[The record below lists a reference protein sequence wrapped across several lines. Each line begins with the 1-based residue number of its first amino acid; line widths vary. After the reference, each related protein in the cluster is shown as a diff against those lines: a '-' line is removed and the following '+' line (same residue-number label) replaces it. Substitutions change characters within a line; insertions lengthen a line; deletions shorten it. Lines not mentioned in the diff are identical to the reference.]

1 MPRFPRFWSLPALLA
16 GLLFAQQC
24 VAFVVEDIRVEGLQR
39 ISAGTVFNYLPIKTG
54 DEVNAGNTAQI
65 IRTLYKTGF
74 FKDIRLEQDGNILI
88 LFVHERPAIAE
99 INISGNKELDTE
111 PLMAGLKDIGLSE
124 GRVFQRALLDKVEQ
138 ELNRQY
144 FARGKYGV
152 KIKSTVT
159 PLERNRVGLEI
170 EISEGLTARIKHI
183 NIIGNEAFEDDEL
196 LDEFEL
202 GVPSWYAFFSSRD
215 KYSKQALSGDLETL
229 RSYYLDQGFID
240 FKIESTQVSITPDKR
255 DIYITVVVN
264 EGDVFS
270 LSDIKLAGDLE
281 IPPQELFPLIHL
293 KRGEVFSRKKLT
305 ASADRL
311 NRHYSDAGYAFA
323 NVNTIPD
330 IDRENKKVAITFFVD
345 PGKRV
350 YVRYINISGN
360 TNTRDEVLRRE
371 LRQMESA
378 WFSGEKTRLSRERL
392 QRLGFFSEVN
402 METPAVPGATDLVD
416 VNIGVTES
424 ASGQFSAGVGFT
436 QTQGVIF
443 NASIS
448 ENNFLGTGNRFS
460 AGFDTSDATK
470 KLTISYTNPYYTI
483 DGVSQGYEL
492 SYRETDYSELNL
504 SKFSTDVGRLGVHF
518 GVPITEY
525 DRLRF
530 SLAYEHTTFYL
541 GSGPSDEILDFLRT
555 NGDEFNNFEDE
566 FNALEGDSYS
576 DFGGESFDDYE
587 LVASWIHDTR
597 DRAIFPN
604 RGGRQ
609 VLSFEANIP
618 GSDLQYYRI
627 NYSNAH
633 YFQLTNSLTLKLNG
647 EMGYGDGYGDD
658 TELPFF
664 RNFLAG
670 GIGSVRGF
678 EENTL
683 GPQDSKDDALGANA
697 RILGQMELLF
707 PAFGDEFKD
716 TVRAGLFVDVGN
728 VFDLAGDDNIE
739 WDLFRASTGLMLSW
753 FSPVGALSF
762 SWGYPLKEEEG
773 DDIKNLQF
781 RIGGAF

>member
-1 MPRFPRFWSLPALLA
+1 MG
-16 GLLFAQQC
+16 GLLIAQQSA
-24 VAFVVEDIRVEGLQR
+24 AFVVEDIRVEGLQR

-54 DEVNAGNTAQI
+54 DEVDAGNTAQI

-74 FKDIRLEQDGNILI
+74 FKDIRLERDGDILI
-88 LFVHERPAIAE
+88 VFVRERPAIAE
-99 INISGNKELDTE
+99 INITGNKELDTE
-111 PLMAGLKDIGLSE
+111 PLMAGLKDIGLAE
-124 GRVFQRALLDKVEQ
+124 GRVFKRALLEKVEQ

-144 FARGKYGV
+144 FARGKYGI

-159 PLERNRVGLEI
+159 PLERNRVGLGI

-183 NIIGNEAFEDDEL
+183 NIIGNQAYEDDEL

-202 GVPSWYAFFSSRD
+202 GVPSWYAIFSSRD

-229 RSYYLDQGFID
+229 RSFYLDRGFID

-264 EGDVFS
+264 EGDVFT
-270 LSDIKLAGDLE
+270 LSDIKLAGELE
-281 IPPQELFPLIHL
+281 LDPEDLFPLIHL
-293 KRGEVFSRKKLT
+293 RRGSVFSRKKLT

-311 NRHYSDAGYAFA
+311 NRHYSDVGYAFA

-330 IDRENKKVAITFFVD
+330 IDREKREVAITFFVD

-392 QRLGFFSEVN
+392 QRLGYFSDVS
-402 METPAVPGATDLVD
+402 METPAVPGSTDQVD
-416 VNIGVTES
+416 VNIAVTEA

-460 AGFDTSDATK
+460 AGFDTSEATK
-470 KLTISYTNPYYTI
+470 KLSLSYTNPYYTI

-492 SYRETDYSELNL
+492 SYRETDFSELNI
-504 SKFSTDVGRLGVHF
+504 SRYSTDVGRLGIHF
-518 GVPITEY
+518 GIPLTEY

-530 SLAYEHTTFYL
+530 SLAYEQTSFFL
-541 GSGPSDEILDFLRT
+541 GSSPSDEITEFIET
-555 NGDEFNNFEDE
+555 NGDEFD
-566 FNALEGDSYS
+566 
-576 DFGGESFDDYE
+576 DFE
-587 LVASWIHDTR
+587 LVGSWIHDTR

-609 VLSFEANIP
+609 VFSIEANIP
-618 GSDLQYYRI
+618 GSDLQYYRVK
-627 NYSNAH
+627 YSNAH
-633 YFQLTNSLTLKLNG
+633 YFQLTNALTLKLNG
-647 EMGYGDGYGDD
+647 QLGYGDGYGEDD
-658 TELPFF
+658 ELPFF
-664 RNFLAG
+664 RNFFAG

-683 GPQDSKDDALGANA
+683 GPQDSQDDALGANA
-697 RILGQMELLF
+697 SIIGQMELLF

-716 TVRAGLFVDVGN
+716 TVRAGFFVDVGN
-728 VFDLAGDDNIE
+728 VFDLEAGEEVE
-739 WDLFRASTGLMLSW
+739 WDQFRASTGLMLSW

-762 SWGYPLKEEEG
+762 SWGYPIKEEEG

-781 RIGGAF
+781 RIGGGF

>member
-1 MPRFPRFWSLPALLA
+1 MPLFSRILALLGLVG
-16 GLLFAQQC
+16 GLLIAQQC
-24 VAFVVEDIRVEGLQR
+24 AAFVVEDIRVEGLQR

-54 DEVNAGNTAQI
+54 DEVDAGNTAQI

-74 FKDIRLEQDGNILI
+74 FKEIRLEQDGNILI
-88 LFVHERPAIAE
+88 VFVRERPAIAE

-111 PLMAGLKDIGLSE
+111 PLMAGLKDIGLAE
-124 GRVFQRALLDKVEQ
+124 GRVFKRALLEKVEQ

-144 FARGKYGV
+144 FARGKYGIR
-152 KIKSTVT
+152 IKSTVT
-159 PLERNRVGLEI
+159 PLERNRVGLGI
-170 EISEGLTARIKHI
+170 EISEGLTARIKRI
-183 NIIGNEAFEDDEL
+183 NIIGNQAYEDDEL

-202 GVPSWYAFFSSRD
+202 GVPSWYAIFSSRD

-229 RSYYLDQGFID
+229 RSFYLDRGYID

-255 DIYITVVVN
+255 DIYITVVVD
-264 EGDVFS
+264 EGDVFT
-270 LSDIKLAGDLE
+270 LSDIKLAGELE
-281 IPPQELFPLIHL
+281 IDPEELYPLIHL
-293 KRGEVFSRKKLT
+293 RRGSVFSRKRLT

-311 NRHYSDAGYAFA
+311 NRHYSDVGYAFA

-330 IDRENKKVAITFFVD
+330 IDREKREVAITFFVD

-350 YVRYINISGN
+350 YVRYINITGN

-392 QRLGFFSEVN
+392 QRLGYFSDVS
-402 METPAVPGATDLVD
+402 METPAVPGSTDQVD
-416 VNIGVTES
+416 VNLAVTEA

-470 KLTISYTNPYYTI
+470 KLSLSYTNPYYTI

-492 SYRETDYSELNL
+492 SYRETDFSELNI
-504 SKFSTDVGRLGVHF
+504 SKYSTDVGRIGIHF
-518 GVPITEY
+518 GIPLTEY

-530 SLAYEHTTFYL
+530 SLAYEHTTFVM
-541 GSGPSDEILDFLRT
+541 GSSPTEEILEFIDN
-555 NGDEFNNFEDE
+555 NGDK
-566 FNALEGDSYS
+566 
-576 DFGGESFDDYE
+576 FDDYE
-587 LVASWIHDTR
+587 LVGSWIHDTR

-609 VLSFEANIP
+609 VFTIEANVP
-618 GSDLQYYRI
+618 GSDLQYYRVK
-627 NYSNAH
+627 YSNAH
-633 YFQLTNSLTLKLNG
+633 YFQLTNNLTLKLNG
-647 EMGYGDGYGDD
+647 EMGYGDGYGEDD
-658 TELPFF
+658 ELPFF
-664 RNFLAG
+664 RNFFAG

-683 GPQDSKDDALGANA
+683 GPQDSQDDALGANA
-697 RILGQMELLF
+697 RIVGQMELLF
-707 PAFGDEFKD
+707 PAFGEEFKD

-728 VFDLAGDDNIE
+728 VFDLEGGEEIE
-739 WDLFRASTGLMLSW
+739 WDQFRASSGLMLSW

-762 SWGYPLKEEEG
+762 SWGYPIKEEEG

-781 RIGGAF
+781 RIGGGF

>member
-1 MPRFPRFWSLPALLA
+1 MPLFSRILALLTLMG
-16 GLLFAQQC
+16 GLLITQQSA
-24 VAFVVEDIRVEGLQR
+24 AFVVEDIRVEGLQR

-54 DEVNAGNTAQI
+54 DLVDLGNSAQI

-74 FKDIRLEQDGNILI
+74 FKDIRLERDENVLI
-88 LFVHERPAIAE
+88 VFVRERPAIAE

-111 PLMAGLKDIGLSE
+111 PLMAGLKDIGLAE
-124 GRVFQRALLDKVEQ
+124 GRVFKRALLEKVEQ

-144 FARGKYGV
+144 FARGKYGI

-159 PLERNRVGLEI
+159 PLERNRVGLGI

-183 NIIGNEAFEDDEL
+183 NIIGNQAFDDDEL

-202 GVPSWYAFFSSRD
+202 GVPSWYAVFSNRD

-229 RSYYLDQGFID
+229 RSFYLDRGFID
-240 FKIESTQVSITPDKR
+240 FKIESTQVSITPDKQ
-255 DIYITVVVN
+255 DIYITVVVD
-264 EGDVFS
+264 EGDVFT
-270 LSDIKLAGDLE
+270 LSDIKLAGELE
-281 IPPQELFPLIHL
+281 IEPEELFPLIHL
-293 KRGEVFSRKKLT
+293 RRGSVFSRKKLT

-311 NRHYSDAGYAFA
+311 NRHYSDVGYAFA

-330 IDRENKKVAITFFVD
+330 IDREKREVAITFFVD

-392 QRLGFFSEVN
+392 QRLGYFSEVN
-402 METPAVPGATDLVD
+402 METPAVPGSTDQVD
-416 VNIGVTES
+416 VNIAVTEA

-460 AGFDTSDATK
+460 AGFDTSEATK
-470 KLTISYTNPYYTI
+470 KLSLSYTNPYYTI

-492 SYRETDYSELNL
+492 SYRETDFSELNI
-504 SKFSTDVGRLGVHF
+504 SRYSTDVGRLGVHF
-518 GVPITEY
+518 GIPLTEF

-530 SLAYEHTTFYL
+530 SLAYERTTFFL
-541 GSGPSDEILDFLRT
+541 GSSPSDEIMEFIDT
-555 NGDEFNNFEDE
+555 NGDEFD
-566 FNALEGDSYS
+566 
-576 DFGGESFDDYE
+576 DFE
-587 LVASWIHDTR
+587 LVGSWIHDTR

-609 VLSFEANIP
+609 VFSIETNIP
-618 GSDLQYYRI
+618 GSDLQYYRVRY
-627 NYSNAH
+627 NNAH
-633 YFQLTNSLTLKLNG
+633 YFQLTNALTLKLNG
-647 EMGYGDGYGDD
+647 ELGYGEGYGEDD
-658 TELPFF
+658 ELPFF
-664 RNFLAG
+664 RNFFAG

-683 GPQDSKDDALGANA
+683 GPQDSQDDALGANA
-697 RILGQMELLF
+697 RIVGQMELLF

-716 TVRAGLFVDVGN
+716 TVRAGFFVDVGN
-728 VFDLAGDDNIE
+728 VFDLEGGEEVE
-739 WDLFRASTGLMLSW
+739 WDLFRASAGLMLSW

-762 SWGYPLKEEEG
+762 SWGYPIKEEEG

-781 RIGGAF
+781 RIGGGF

>member
-1 MPRFPRFWSLPALLA
+1 MPLISRISILFILLV
-16 GLLFAQQC
+16 GQLLTRQAA
-24 VAFVVEDIRVEGLQR
+24 AFVVEDIRVEGLQR

-54 DEVNAGNTAQI
+54 DVVDAGNTSHI

-74 FKDIRLEQDGNILI
+74 FKDIRLESDANVLI
-88 LFVHERPAIAE
+88 VFVRERPAIAE

-111 PLMAGLKDIGLSE
+111 PLMAGLKDIGLAE
-124 GRVFQRALLDKVEQ
+124 GRVFKRALLEKVEQ

-144 FARGKYGV
+144 FARGKYGI
-152 KIKSTVT
+152 KIQSTVT
-159 PLERNRVGLEI
+159 PLERNRVGLDI

-183 NIIGNEAFEDDEL
+183 NIIGNQAYEDDDL
-196 LDEFEL
+196 LDEFAL
-202 GVPSWYAFFSSRD
+202 GVPAWYAIFSSRD
-215 KYSKQALSGDLETL
+215 KYSKQVLSGDLETL
-229 RSYYLDQGFID
+229 RSFYLDRGYID
-240 FKIESTQVSITPDKR
+240 FKIESTQVSITPDKK
-255 DIYITVVVN
+255 DIYITVVVD
-264 EGDVFS
+264 EGDVFT

-281 IPPQELFPLIHL
+281 IPPEELFPLIHL
-293 KRGEVFSRKKLT
+293 KRGSVFSRKKLT

-311 NRHYSDAGYAFA
+311 NSHYSDVGYAFA

-330 IDRENKKVAITFFVD
+330 IDRETKKVGITFFVD

-392 QRLGFFSEVN
+392 QRLGFFSDVN
-402 METPAVPGATDLVD
+402 METPAVPGSTDQLD
-416 VNIGVTES
+416 VNLAVTEA

-470 KLTISYTNPYYTI
+470 KLSLSYTNPYYTI

-492 SYRETDYSELNL
+492 SYRKTDFSELNI
-504 SKFSTDVGRLGVHF
+504 SSYSTDVGRLGVHY
-518 GVPITEY
+518 GIPLTEY

-530 SLAYEHTTFYL
+530 SLAYERTTFFL
-541 GSGPSDEILDFLRT
+541 GSSPSDEIEEFIAN
-555 NGDEFNNFEDE
+555 NGDEFN
-566 FNALEGDSYS
+566 
-576 DFGGESFDDYE
+576 DYE
-587 LVASWIHDTR
+587 IVASWIHDTR

-609 VLSFEANIP
+609 VFSVEANTP
-618 GSDLQYYRI
+618 GSDLQYYRVK
-627 NYSNAH
+627 YSNAH
-633 YFQLTNSLTLKLNG
+633 YFQLTNALTLKLNG
-647 EMGYGDGYGDD
+647 ELAYGDGYGEDE
-658 TELPFF
+658 ELPFF
-664 RNFLAG
+664 RNFYAG

-683 GPQDSKDDALGANA
+683 GPQDSQDDALGANA
-697 RILGQMELLF
+697 RIVGQMELLF
-707 PAFGDEFKD
+707 PAFGDDFKD

-728 VFDLAGDDNIE
+728 VFDLAGMRRSN
-739 WDLFRASTGLMLSW
+739 
-753 FSPVGALSF
+753 
-762 SWGYPLKEEEG
+762 
-773 DDIKNLQF
+773 
-781 RIGGAF
+781 

>member
-1 MPRFPRFWSLPALLA
+1 MSLFSRTLILLA
-16 GLLFAQQC
+16 LMGGLLFSQQAS
-24 VAFVVEDIRVEGLQR
+24 AFVVEDIRVEGLQR

-54 DEVNAGNTAQI
+54 DEVDAGNSSQI

-74 FKDIRLEQDGNILI
+74 FKDIRLEQDGNVLI
-88 LFVHERPAIAE
+88 VFVRERPAIAE
-99 INISGNKELDTE
+99 INITGNKELDTE
-111 PLMAGLKDIGLSE
+111 PLMAGLKDIGLAE
-124 GRVFQRALLDKVEQ
+124 GRVFKRALLEKVEQ

-144 FARGKYGV
+144 FARGKYGI
-152 KIKSTVT
+152 KIQSKVT
-159 PLERNRVGLEI
+159 PLERNRVGLDI

-183 NIIGNEAFEDDEL
+183 NIIGNRAYEDDEL
-196 LDEFEL
+196 LDKFEL
-202 GVPSWYAFFSSRD
+202 GVPSWYAIFSSRD

-229 RSYYLDQGFID
+229 RSFYLDRGYID
-240 FKIESTQVSITPDKR
+240 FKIESTQVSITPDKK
-255 DIYITVVVN
+255 DIYITVVID
-264 EGDVFS
+264 EGDVFT

-281 IPPQELFPLIHL
+281 LNPEELFPLIHL
-293 KRGEVFSRKKLT
+293 KRGAVFSRKKLT

-311 NRHYSDAGYAFA
+311 NRHYSDVGYAFA

-330 IDRENKKVAITFFVD
+330 IDREKMQVAITFFVD

-402 METPAVPGATDLVD
+402 METPAVPGSTDQLD
-416 VNIGVTES
+416 VNLAVTEA

-470 KLTISYTNPYYTI
+470 KLSLSYTNPYYTI

-492 SYRETDYSELNL
+492 SYRETDFSELNI
-504 SKFSTDVGRLGVHF
+504 SSYSTDVGRLGVHF
-518 GVPITEY
+518 GIPLTEY
-525 DRLRF
+525 DRFRF
-530 SLAYEHTTFYL
+530 SLAYEHTTFFL
-541 GSGPSDEILDFLRT
+541 GSSPSDEIEEFIET
-555 NGDEFNNFEDE
+555 NGDKF
-566 FNALEGDSYS
+566 S
-576 DFGGESFDDYE
+576 DFE
-587 LVASWIHDTR
+587 LVGSWIHDTR

-604 RGGRQ
+604 RGNRQ
-609 VLSFEANIP
+609 VFTIETNTP
-618 GSDLQYYRI
+618 GSDLQYYRVR
-627 NYSNAH
+627 YSNAL

-647 EMGYGDGYGDD
+647 ELGYGDGYGEDD
-658 TELPFF
+658 ELPFF
-664 RNFLAG
+664 RNFYAG

-683 GPQDSKDDALGANA
+683 GPQDSQDDALGANA
-697 RILGQMELLF
+697 RIVGQMELLF
-707 PAFGDEFKD
+707 PAFGDDFKD

-728 VFDLAGDDNIE
+728 VFDLAGDEKVE

-762 SWGYPLKEEEG
+762 SWGYPIKEEEG

-781 RIGGAF
+781 RIGSGF

>member
-1 MPRFPRFWSLPALLA
+1 MSLFSRIFILIAVMGGTLITHPAA
-16 GLLFAQQC
+16 
-24 VAFVVEDIRVEGLQR
+24 AFVVEDIRVEGLQR

-54 DEVNAGNTAQI
+54 DEVDGGKTAHI

-74 FKDIRLEQDGNILI
+74 FKDIRLEQEDDILI
-88 LFVHERPAIAE
+88 VFVRERPAIAE
-99 INISGNKELDTE
+99 INITGNKELDTE
-111 PLMAGLKDIGLSE
+111 PLMLGLKDIGLAE
-124 GRVFQRALLDKVEQ
+124 GQVFKRALLEKVEQ

-144 FARGKYGV
+144 FARGKYGI
-152 KIKSTVT
+152 KIQSKVT
-159 PLERNRVGLEI
+159 PLERNRVGLDI
-170 EISEGLTARIKHI
+170 EISEGLTARIKRI
-183 NIIGNEAFEDDEL
+183 NIIGNQAFDDDDL

-202 GVPSWYAFFSSRD
+202 GVPSWYAVFSSRD

-229 RSYYLDQGFID
+229 RSFYLDRGYID
-240 FKIESTQVSITPDKR
+240 FKIESTQVSITPDKQ
-255 DIYITVVVN
+255 DIYITVVVS
-264 EGDVFS
+264 EGGVFT

-281 IPPQELFPLIHL
+281 LQPEELFPLIHL
-293 KRGEVFSRKKLT
+293 RRGAVFSRKKLT

-311 NRHYSDAGYAFA
+311 NRHYSDVGYAFA

-330 IDRENKKVAITFFVD
+330 IDRENMQVAITFFVD

-402 METPAVPGATDLVD
+402 METPAVPGSTDLLD
-416 VNIGVTES
+416 VNLSVTEA

-470 KLTISYTNPYYTI
+470 KLSLSYTNPYYTI

-492 SYRETDYSELNL
+492 SYRKTDFSELNI
-504 SKFSTDVGRLGVHF
+504 SSYSTDVGRLGIHF
-518 GVPITEY
+518 GIPLTEY

-530 SLAYEHTTFYL
+530 SLAYEHTTFFL
-541 GSGPSDEILDFLRT
+541 GSSPSEEIEEFVKN
-555 NGDEFNNFEDE
+555 NGDEFNDFEI
-566 FNALEGDSYS
+566 
-576 DFGGESFDDYE
+576 
-587 LVASWIHDTR
+587 VASWIHDTR

-609 VLSFEANIP
+609 VFSIEANTP
-618 GSDLQYYRI
+618 GSDLQYYRVK
-627 NYSNAH
+627 YSNAH

-647 EMGYGDGYGDD
+647 ELGYGDGYGDD
-658 TELPFF
+658 DALPFF
-664 RNFLAG
+664 RNFYAG

-683 GPQDSKDDALGANA
+683 GPQDSQEDALGANA
-697 RILGQMELLF
+697 RIVGQMELLF
-707 PAFGDEFKD
+707 PAFGEDFKD
-716 TVRAGLFVDVGN
+716 TVRAGFFVDAGN
-728 VFDLAGDDNIE
+728 VFDIAGDEKID

-762 SWGYPLKEEEG
+762 SWGYPIKEKEG
-773 DDIKNLQF
+773 DEIKNLQF
-781 RIGGAF
+781 RIGSGF

>member
-1 MPRFPRFWSLPALLA
+1 MPLFSRILPLLV
-16 GLLFAQQC
+16 LLGGQLLTQQAA
-24 VAFVVEDIRVEGLQR
+24 AFVVEDIRVEGLQR
-39 ISAGTVFNYLPIKTG
+39 ISAGTVFNYLPVKTG
-54 DEVNAGNTAQI
+54 DEVNAGNTSQI

-74 FKDIRLEQDGNILI
+74 FKDIRLESDGNVLI
-88 LFVHERPAIAE
+88 VFVRERPAIAE

-111 PLMAGLKDIGLSE
+111 PLMAGLKDIGLAE
-124 GRVFQRALLDKVEQ
+124 GRVFKRALLEKVEQ

-144 FARGKYGV
+144 FARGKYGI
-152 KIKSTVT
+152 KIQSTVT
-159 PLERNRVGLEI
+159 PLERNRVGLDI

-183 NIIGNEAFEDDEL
+183 NIIGNQAYEDDLL

-202 GVPSWYAFFSSRD
+202 GVPSWYAIFSSRD
-215 KYSKQALSGDLETL
+215 KYSKQVLSGDLETL
-229 RSYYLDQGFID
+229 RSFYLDRGYID
-240 FKIESTQVSITPDKR
+240 FKIESTQVSITPDKK

-264 EGDVFS
+264 EGDVFT

-281 IPPQELFPLIHL
+281 IPPEELFPMIHL
-293 KRGEVFSRKKLT
+293 RRGSVFSRKRLT
-305 ASADRL
+305 ASAERL
-311 NRHYSDAGYAFA
+311 NSHYSDAGYAFA

-330 IDRENKKVAITFFVD
+330 IDRENKQVAITFFVD

-392 QRLGFFSEVN
+392 QRLGFFSDVN
-402 METPAVPGATDLVD
+402 METPAVPGSTDQLD
-416 VNIGVTES
+416 VNIAVTEA

-470 KLTISYTNPYYTI
+470 KLSLSYTNPYYTI

-492 SYRETDYSELNL
+492 SYRKTDFSELNI
-504 SKFSTDVGRLGVHF
+504 SSYSTDVGRLGVHY
-518 GVPITEY
+518 GIPLTEY
-525 DRLRF
+525 DRLKF
-530 SLAYEHTTFYL
+530 SLAYERTSFFL
-541 GSGPSDEILDFLRT
+541 GSSPSDEIEEFIT
-555 NGDEFNNFEDE
+555 ANGDEF
-566 FNALEGDSYS
+566 
-576 DFGGESFDDYE
+576 DDYE
-587 LVASWIHDTR
+587 IVASWIHDTR

-609 VLSFEANIP
+609 VFSIEANTP
-618 GSDLQYYRI
+618 GSDLQYYRVK
-627 NYSNAH
+627 YSNAH

-647 EMGYGDGYGDD
+647 EMGYGDGYGEDD
-658 TELPFF
+658 ALPFF
-664 RNFLAG
+664 RNFYAG

-683 GPQDSKDDALGANA
+683 GPQDSQDDALGANA
-697 RILGQMELLF
+697 RIVGQMELLF
-707 PAFGDEFKD
+707 PAFGDDFKD
-716 TVRAGLFVDVGN
+716 TVRAGFFIDAGN
-728 VFDLAGDDNIE
+728 VFDLAGDEKVE

-762 SWGYPLKEEEG
+762 SWGYPIKEEEG

-781 RIGGAF
+781 RIGGGF

>member
-1 MPRFPRFWSLPALLA
+1 MG
-16 GLLFAQQC
+16 GLLITQQSA
-24 VAFVVEDIRVEGLQR
+24 AFVVEDIRVEGLQR

-54 DEVNAGNTAQI
+54 DLVDLGNSAQI

-74 FKDIRLEQDGNILI
+74 FKDIRLERDENVLI
-88 LFVHERPAIAE
+88 VFVRERPAIAE

-111 PLMAGLKDIGLSE
+111 PLMAGLKDIGLAE
-124 GRVFQRALLDKVEQ
+124 GRVFKRALLEKVEQ

-144 FARGKYGV
+144 FARGKYGI

-159 PLERNRVGLEI
+159 PLERNRVGLGI

-183 NIIGNEAFEDDEL
+183 NIIGNQAFDDDEL

-202 GVPSWYAFFSSRD
+202 GVPSWYAVFSNRD

-229 RSYYLDQGFID
+229 RSFYLDRGFID
-240 FKIESTQVSITPDKR
+240 FKIESTQVSITPDKQ
-255 DIYITVVVN
+255 DIYITVVVD
-264 EGDVFS
+264 EGDVFT
-270 LSDIKLAGDLE
+270 LSDIKLAGELE
-281 IPPQELFPLIHL
+281 IEPEELFPLIHL
-293 KRGEVFSRKKLT
+293 RRGSVFSRKKLT

-311 NRHYSDAGYAFA
+311 NRHYSDVGYAFA

-330 IDRENKKVAITFFVD
+330 IDREKREVAITFFVD

-392 QRLGFFSEVN
+392 QRLGYFSEVN
-402 METPAVPGATDLVD
+402 METPAVPGSTDQVD
-416 VNIGVTES
+416 VNIAVTEA

-460 AGFDTSDATK
+460 AGFDTSEATK
-470 KLTISYTNPYYTI
+470 KLSLSYTNPYYTI

-492 SYRETDYSELNL
+492 SYRETDFSELNI
-504 SKFSTDVGRLGVHF
+504 SRYSTDVGRLGVHF
-518 GVPITEY
+518 GIPLTEF

-530 SLAYEHTTFYL
+530 SLAYERTTFFL
-541 GSGPSDEILDFLRT
+541 GSSPSDEIMEFIDT
-555 NGDEFNNFEDE
+555 NGDEFD
-566 FNALEGDSYS
+566 
-576 DFGGESFDDYE
+576 DFE
-587 LVASWIHDTR
+587 LVGSWIHDTR

-609 VLSFEANIP
+609 VFSIETNIP
-618 GSDLQYYRI
+618 GSDLQYYRVRY
-627 NYSNAH
+627 NNAH
-633 YFQLTNSLTLKLNG
+633 YFQLTNALTLKLNG
-647 EMGYGDGYGDD
+647 ELGYGEGYGEDD
-658 TELPFF
+658 ELPFF
-664 RNFLAG
+664 RNFFAG

-683 GPQDSKDDALGANA
+683 GPQDSQDDALGANA
-697 RILGQMELLF
+697 RIVGQMELLF

-716 TVRAGLFVDVGN
+716 TVRAGFFVDVGN
-728 VFDLAGDDNIE
+728 VFDLEGGEEVE

-762 SWGYPLKEEEG
+762 SWGYPIKEEEG

-781 RIGGAF
+781 RIGGGF

>member
-1 MPRFPRFWSLPALLA
+1 MIT
-16 GLLFAQQC
+16 QQSA
-24 VAFVVEDIRVEGLQR
+24 AFVVEDIRVEGLQR

-54 DEVNAGNTAQI
+54 DLVDLGNSAQI

-74 FKDIRLEQDGNILI
+74 FKDIRLERDENVLI
-88 LFVHERPAIAE
+88 VFVRERPAIAE

-111 PLMAGLKDIGLSE
+111 PLMAGLKDIGLAE
-124 GRVFQRALLDKVEQ
+124 GRVFKRALLEKVEQ

-144 FARGKYGV
+144 FARGKYGI

-159 PLERNRVGLEI
+159 PLERNRVGLGI

-183 NIIGNEAFEDDEL
+183 NIIGNQAFDDDEL

-202 GVPSWYAFFSSRD
+202 GVPSWYAVFSNRD

-229 RSYYLDQGFID
+229 RSFYLDRGFID
-240 FKIESTQVSITPDKR
+240 FKIESTQVSITPDKQ
-255 DIYITVVVN
+255 DIYITVVVD
-264 EGDVFS
+264 EGDVFT
-270 LSDIKLAGDLE
+270 LSDIKLAGELE
-281 IPPQELFPLIHL
+281 IEPEELFPLIHL
-293 KRGEVFSRKKLT
+293 RRGSVFSRKKLT

-311 NRHYSDAGYAFA
+311 NRHYSDVGYAFA

-330 IDRENKKVAITFFVD
+330 IDREKREVAITFFVD

-392 QRLGFFSEVN
+392 QRLGYFSEVN
-402 METPAVPGATDLVD
+402 METPAVPGSTDQVD
-416 VNIGVTES
+416 VNIAVTEA

-460 AGFDTSDATK
+460 AGFDTSEATK
-470 KLTISYTNPYYTI
+470 KLSLSYTNPYYTI

-492 SYRETDYSELNL
+492 SYRETDFSELNI
-504 SKFSTDVGRLGVHF
+504 SRYSTDVGRLGVHF
-518 GVPITEY
+518 GIPLTEF

-530 SLAYEHTTFYL
+530 SLAYERTTFFL
-541 GSGPSDEILDFLRT
+541 GSSPSDEIMEFIDT
-555 NGDEFNNFEDE
+555 NGDEFD
-566 FNALEGDSYS
+566 
-576 DFGGESFDDYE
+576 DFE
-587 LVASWIHDTR
+587 LVGSWIHDTR

-609 VLSFEANIP
+609 VFSIETNIP
-618 GSDLQYYRI
+618 GSDLQYYRVRY
-627 NYSNAH
+627 NNAH
-633 YFQLTNSLTLKLNG
+633 YFQLTNALTLKLNG
-647 EMGYGDGYGDD
+647 ELGYGEGYGEDD
-658 TELPFF
+658 ELPFF
-664 RNFLAG
+664 RNFFAG

-683 GPQDSKDDALGANA
+683 GPQDSQDDALGANA
-697 RILGQMELLF
+697 RIVGQMELLF

-716 TVRAGLFVDVGN
+716 TVRAGFFVDVGN
-728 VFDLAGDDNIE
+728 VFDLEGGEEVE

-762 SWGYPLKEEEG
+762 SWGYPIKEEEG

-781 RIGGAF
+781 RIGGGF